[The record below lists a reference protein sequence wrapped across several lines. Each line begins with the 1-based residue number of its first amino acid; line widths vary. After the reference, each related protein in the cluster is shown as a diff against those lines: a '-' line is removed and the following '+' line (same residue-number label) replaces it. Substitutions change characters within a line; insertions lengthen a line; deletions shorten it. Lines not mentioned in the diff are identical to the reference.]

1 MSINQAAYPNDK
13 NALGVSYETAALIG
27 KRLRQAREV
36 KRLSPSQ
43 VSARVKIRDRYIEA
57 IEIGDWDVLPPG
69 LNGRGLIRLYA
80 RELNVAIP
88 EFETFHHLQTVMVER
103 QSESLMQASSK
114 KSKYHPAAEESA
126 EIIRSISRSDFQKGI
141 HLDPDN
147 SAHVSQVSTEEQ
159 HTSTKVYS
167 RSAGNFNANRSVHTN
182 NTNIV
187 TPNIYDVLGIQLEN
201 KAVAGNSVEKP
212 QNSSAQPDIKA
223 NVNYQTLP
231 TAEPVKIEKIIPK
244 NLHKVEEIAEESMVS
259 ESIHLEIQKES
270 TFVAK
275 DTYNSLNNSSQQEE
289 VVRKKT
295 FDFNPLQ
302 ILVILSFIVIFIFLS
317 LFLYSRNNSQVKV
330 TNLSAKQIENEVGDS
345 EPLPN
350 SIVESNVPVIK
361 DSEKVTK
368 VQAQT
373 KTSAEDDSSKT
384 SSASISSSSVTVLEK
399 NKVALDIE
407 RIAKLNIAGKV
418 NLVVEADG
426 QQIFSGVHSAG
437 VLDIP
442 FKTKAEI
449 VISDSSK
456 VSLIYE
462 GINHGVMGYAG
473 RKRKI
478 LLNAKPYV
486 E

>member
-141 HLDPDN
+141 NLDPDN
-147 SAHVSQVSTEEQ
+147 SNHSPQNSAEE
-159 HTSTKVYS
+159 SNSAAKVYS
-167 RSAGNFNANRSVHTN
+167 RNTGNFGANRSAHGSH
-182 NTNIV
+182 TNIV
-187 TPNIYDVLGIQLEN
+187 TPNIYDVLGIQVEN
-201 KAVAGNSVEKP
+201 KAVSAKSAEKTHI
-212 QNSSAQPDIKA
+212 SKAQPEIKM

-231 TAEPVKIEKIIPK
+231 TAEPVKIEQIIPK
-244 NLHKVEEIAEESMVS
+244 NVQKVEEVAEESMVS
-259 ESIHLEIQKES
+259 ESAYQESQKEN
-270 TFVAK
+270 TFIEK
-275 DTYNSLNNSSQQEE
+275 EPIYGNNKTKQQEE
-289 VVRKKT
+289 VLRKKLI
-295 FDFNPLQ
+295 DFNPLQ
-302 ILVILSFIVIFIFLS
+302 ILVLLSFVIIFIFLS

-350 SIVESNVPVIK
+350 SLVESNIPVLK
-361 DSEKVTK
+361 ETDKVTK
-368 VQAQT
+368 AQPQT
-373 KTSAEDDSSKT
+373 KTSTEEDASKST
-384 SSASISSSSVTVLEK
+384 PNLTPQSINSAEK